1 MTLQTKKVQYL
12 IFLWK
17 FKQSGGLY
25 LNPRFLITQILLC
38 HSQIWLVNLYFTAQ
52 KNYHAYLIDDDYD
65 LLPVFVIFDDEI
77 QFNDINNWTIT
88 KTDTE
93 ILQSICKIQDD
104 NDKNKTQMIF

>member
-1 MTLQTKKVQYL
+1 M
-12 IFLWK
+12 
-17 FKQSGGLY
+17 
-25 LNPRFLITQILLC
+25 
-38 HSQIWLVNLYFTAQ
+38 
-52 KNYHAYLIDDDYD
+52 IDDDYD

-104 NDKNKTQMIF
+104 NDKNKAQMRF